1 MRKYFPG
8 TEITFVP
15 SVEILG
21 YTPSPI
27 CEYTWTFDDG
37 EIQYGAIAKKIW
49 NDEGIHTAICK
60 AVNTENGWSG
70 EGEVKVYVKNV
81 FDFTFDLSAEYK
93 SELDSFFVSVELH
106 PSYPGLAFAV
116 VPEWNG

>member
-49 NDEGIHTAICK
+49 NDEGIHSAICK

-81 FDFTFDLSAEYK
+81 CLS
-93 SELDSFFVSVELH
+93 
-106 PSYPGLAFAV
+106 
-116 VPEWNG
+116 

>member
-1 MRKYFPG
+1 MA
-8 TEITFVP
+8 
-15 SVEILG
+15 ILG
-21 YTPSPI
+21 YTPGPI
-27 CEYTWTFDDG
+27 CEFSWLFDDG
-37 EIQYGAIAKKIW
+37 EIKQGAIVSKVW
-49 NDEGIHTAICK
+49 DTPGFHTAICK
-60 AVNTENGWSG
+60 AINTENGWTG

-93 SELDSFFVSVELH
+93 SELDYFFVSIELH